1 MVQIIVDSF
10 SGGTDMDRRVTLNR
24 IEEGLQRLPSEQL
37 EMVSDFVSCLQDRE
51 KVGAVC
57 AICDFV
63 SCSLD
68 R

>member
-1 MVQIIVDSF
+1 
-10 SGGTDMDRRVTLNR
+10 MDRMVTLNS
-24 IEEGLQRLPSEQL
+24 IEEGLQKLPSEQL